1 MKLCIGV
8 SCTTSLTTR
17 SGGLH
22 YKLFASITAFFFSF
36 FFRGPPSG
44 PCKYAT
50 ATHHVKGI
58 LQHKLMSL
66 VKMHIRLLL
75 PHQLYL

>member
-22 YKLFASITAFFFSF
+22 YKLFASITAFFFFLF
-36 FFRGPPSG
+36 FFAGHRLG
-44 PCKYAT
+44 
-50 ATHHVKGI
+50 HVN
-58 LQHKLMSL
+58 MP
-66 VKMHIRLLL
+66 L
-75 PHQLYL
+75 PLTM

>member
-8 SCTTSLTTR
+8 SCTTSLATL

-22 YKLFASITAFFFSF
+22 YNFFASITAFLF
-36 FFRGPPSG
+36 FFRGPPPG
-44 PCKYAT
+44 PRKHAT
-50 ATHHVKGI
+50 ATYHVKGI

>member
-8 SCTTSLTTR
+8 SCTTSLTTL

-22 YKLFASITAFFFSF
+22 CNLFASITASLFFS
-36 FFRGPPSG
+36 RRPPPGPR
-44 PCKYAT
+44 KQANVTY
-50 ATHHVKGI
+50 HVKGI